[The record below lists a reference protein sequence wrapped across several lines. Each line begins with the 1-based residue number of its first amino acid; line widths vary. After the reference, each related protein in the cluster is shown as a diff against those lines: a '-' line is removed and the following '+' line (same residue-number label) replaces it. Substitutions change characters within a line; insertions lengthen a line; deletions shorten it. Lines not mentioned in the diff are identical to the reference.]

1 MTQKAIKYHWVVT
14 SKKRLD
20 LFDSMQKFQL
30 PQYDL
35 HQPIFDNGTEI
46 A

>member
-1 MTQKAIKYHWVVT
+1 MTQKAIKYHWAVT

-20 LFDSMQKFQL
+20 LFDSMQNFQL
-30 PQYDL
+30 QQYDL
-35 HQPIFDNGTEI
+35 NQPIFDNDTEI